1 MSLWWE
7 TSMSVREMVR
17 SIQSEMR
24 QGDLAPSSAREHLNT
39 LTALLGNCNDEL
51 RQADMNYSQVLLGH
65 LNSEETA
72 NRARIRAEISPE
84 YARKREAKDTRDL
97 VVEMI
102 RSLKTVIRS
111 VSDEMQLSR

>member
-1 MSLWWE
+1 M
-7 TSMSVREMVR
+7 R
-17 SIQSEMR
+17 S
-24 QGDLAPSSAREHLNT
+24 GDLMPVEARGHLQT
-39 LTALLGNCNDEL
+39 LTSLLGNCNDEQ
-51 RQADMNYSQVLLGH
+51 READAAYSQVLLGC
-65 LNSEETA
+65 LNSDEAA
-72 NRARIRAEISPE
+72 NRARIRAEITPE